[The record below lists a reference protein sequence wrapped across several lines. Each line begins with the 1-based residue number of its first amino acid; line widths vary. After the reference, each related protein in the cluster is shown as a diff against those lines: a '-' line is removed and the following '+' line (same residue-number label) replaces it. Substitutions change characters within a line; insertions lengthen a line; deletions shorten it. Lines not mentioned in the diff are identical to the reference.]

1 MKKARLS
8 KILVEGSP
16 ELLSQLA
23 AEVEKT
29 DLIKMEQSPRTSLV
43 MMKTRDSVSKQ
54 PFYMGEVLVTECVV
68 EIEGN
73 FGMGVLMGDEPIR
86 AYQMALIDA
95 AFNARLPMTTEWL
108 PLLIEEEQKMIG
120 KQKSEAAMVSSSKV
134 NFDTMEDY
142 NAKS

>member
-8 KILVEGSP
+8 KILVEGSS
-16 ELLSQLA
+16 ELLCRLA
-23 AEVEKT
+23 AEVEET
-29 DLIKMEQSPRTSLV
+29 DLIKMEQSPRTGLV

-73 FGMGVLMGDEPIR
+73 FGMGVLMGEDPTR

-95 AFNARLPMTTEWL
+95 AFNARLPMTVEWL
-108 PLLIEEEQKMIG
+108 PLLMEEEQKILK
-120 KQKSEAAMVSSSKV
+120 KQRDEAVMVSSSKV